1 MKSHMRREMR
11 LRDVI
16 EAVSQY
22 VRNDHEVGLV
32 VSDLI
37 HRGVVRLHNRHQ
49 PPAEPVTRIQLRN
62 TIQEG
67 RFGTFAFSSRM
78 KLSRS
83 CGVMMKLRKIPVFL
97 RIRTTRR

>member
-22 VRNDHEVGLV
+22 ARNDHEIGLV

-49 PPAEPVTRIQLRN
+49 RRRP
-62 TIQEG
+62 
-67 RFGTFAFSSRM
+67 SR
-78 KLSRS
+78 
-83 CGVMMKLRKIPVFL
+83 
-97 RIRTTRR
+97 